1 MENIVTGPCRA
12 HSQEALKQALEFVSR
27 MLKGYRRLCVKT
39 SAYCKPLWVVS
50 CTIGC
55 TTAAEQEHFV
65 PHCGL
70 RSEHKLLNPNKR
82 AVEQAIFAKP
92 L

>member
-12 HSQEALKQALEFVSR
+12 HSQEALKQALEFVTR

-50 CTIGC
+50 
-55 TTAAEQEHFV
+55 AQLVAQLL
-65 PHCGL
+65 PN
-70 RSEHKLLNPNKR
+70 RSTDPN
-82 AVEQAIFAKP
+82 INY
-92 L
+92 